1 MNLGYEEYINP
12 DSNIKVKDD
21 NNFEVGSFDVNTFS
35 INNTI
40 GSGKKEEENDNSNKF
55 SKHGGVSQQK
65 QKTIEIP
72 EQTLEK
78 NKINNIDFIDKQKEN
93 GKEIE
98 KEKEK
103 EKEKVKEMVKEKEDN
118 PFLQKSILSA
128 RRGSKNMIATR
139 PIISRI
145 SDLNIDFQKIR
156 QNNLTKEDI
165 DYYEKEISELKAE
178 NEKLKK
184 QGDDD
189 FQKKVDEINDLKEQ
203 YKKDLDRIRINTE
216 NKIKEL
222 TDREKLKRNDLE
234 QYQKYIDEQIRKE
247 EDNINKNK

>member
-1 MNLGYEEYINP
+1 
-12 DSNIKVKDD
+12 
-21 NNFEVGSFDVNTFS
+21 
-35 INNTI
+35 
-40 GSGKKEEENDNSNKF
+40 
-55 SKHGGVSQQK
+55 
-65 QKTIEIP
+65 
-72 EQTLEK
+72 
-78 NKINNIDFIDKQKEN
+78 
-93 GKEIE
+93 
-98 KEKEK
+98 
-103 EKEKVKEMVKEKEDN
+103 MVKEKEDN

-222 TDREKLKRNDLE
+222 T
-234 QYQKYIDEQIRKE
+234 YF
-247 EDNINKNK
+247 

>member
-1 MNLGYEEYINP
+1 M
-12 DSNIKVKDD
+12 
-21 NNFEVGSFDVNTFS
+21 
-35 INNTI
+35 
-40 GSGKKEEENDNSNKF
+40 
-55 SKHGGVSQQK
+55 SQQK
-65 QKTIEIP
+65 QKTNEIP

-78 NKINNIDFIDKQKEN
+78 SKINNLSSENQIPNFIDKQKEN
-93 GKEIE
+93 GKII
-98 KEKEK
+98 EKEK
-103 EKEKVKEMVKEKEDN
+103 EKEKVKEMEKEKEDN
-118 PFLQKSILSA
+118 PFSQKSILSA

-189 FQKKVDEINDLKEQ
+189 FQKK
-203 YKKDLDRIRINTE
+203 
-216 NKIKEL
+216 
-222 TDREKLKRNDLE
+222 
-234 QYQKYIDEQIRKE
+234 
-247 EDNINKNK
+247 